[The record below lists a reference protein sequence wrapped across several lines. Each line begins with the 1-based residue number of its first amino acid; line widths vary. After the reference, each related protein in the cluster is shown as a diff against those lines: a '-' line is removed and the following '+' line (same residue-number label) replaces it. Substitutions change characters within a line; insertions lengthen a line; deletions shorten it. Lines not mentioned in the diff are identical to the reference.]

1 MDDERVAWNGELR
14 GDERRLGHGEG
25 IGEVLGKRGRGVFEE
40 VSSKRDLWIFCNVFR
55 DTRDRE
61 PMIVDDLNNFK
72 FDRVFFFFFLL

>member
-72 FDRVFFFFFLL
+72 FDRVFFFLL